1 MKKIFV
7 TMMMVAALA
16 IVLPSAAQ
24 AQCTPLFNGAPFG
37 PNTELHL
44 GQSACIELC
53 QFSFV
58 AFFLVGDDLDEAGI
72 PVLVTAAGCS
82 PTNTDCDR
90 QCTPL
95 DPPSVFTLGGGI
107 FFPDPN
113 DWGGANDCMEI
124 AYRWNH
130 DGFWEIE
137 IFSLCEGCFCLT
149 FDDQLAAE
157 VSSFDAT
164 AGDGQVTVSWAT
176 ASETNMNRF
185 EVLRNGEK
193 MHEVAASNVSTG
205 HTYVWVDRDVQN
217 GFTYRYQLNSVD
229 VNGQIHQYGSVAS
242 ATPGSEGVVQEYALY
257 QNYPNPFNPETNIS
271 FSLPEASNV
280 SLRVFNLLGEEVA
293 TLVSGA
299 QAAGT
304 HTVSF
309 DASSLTSGMYIYR
322 LEAGEF
328 SATRKMILMK

>member
-24 AQCTPLFNGAPFG
+24 AQCTPLFNGAPFT
-37 PNTELHL
+37 PNTELHV
-44 GQSACIELC
+44 GQSACIQLC

-58 AFFLVGDDLDEAGI
+58 SFFLVGDDLDELGV
-72 PVLVTAAGCS
+72 PVLLAAAGCS
-82 PTNTDCDR
+82 PTNTNCNID
-90 QCTPL
+90 CTPII
-95 DPPSVFTLGGGI
+95 PPSSFTLGGGI
-107 FFPDPN
+107 FFPNPD
-113 DWGGANDCMEI
+113 DWGGASECMEI

-149 FDDQLAAE
+149 FDHQLAAE
-157 VSSFDAT
+157 ISSFDAT
-164 AGDGQVTVSWAT
+164 AGDGEVTVSWGT
-176 ASETNMNRF
+176 ASESNVNRF
-185 EVLRNGEK
+185 EVLRNGTK
-193 MHEVAASNVSTG
+193 IHEVAASNSATG
-205 HTYVWVDRDVQN
+205 SNYIWVDRDVQN
-217 GFTYRYQLNSVD
+217 GFTYRYQLNSID
-229 VNGQIHQYGSVAS
+229 MNGQVNSYGSVAS
-242 ATPGSEGVVQEYALY
+242 ATPGSEGVVREFALF

-280 SLRVFNLLGEEVA
+280 NLRVFNLLGEEVA
-293 TLVSGA
+293 TLTSGV

-309 DASSLTSGMYIYR
+309 DASNLTSGMYIYR

-328 SATRKMILMK
+328 SATDRKSVV